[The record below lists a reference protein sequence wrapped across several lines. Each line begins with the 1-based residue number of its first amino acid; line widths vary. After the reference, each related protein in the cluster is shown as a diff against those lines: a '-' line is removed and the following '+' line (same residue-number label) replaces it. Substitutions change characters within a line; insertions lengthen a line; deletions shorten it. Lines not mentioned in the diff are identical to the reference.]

1 MGKLDRFYWL
11 LVVLELVAF
20 FIYMF
25 FARRYEYRN
34 NQRAVDNTGD
44 IKAPLAPE
52 GAVGDLI
59 I

>member
-20 FIYMF
+20 FIYRF